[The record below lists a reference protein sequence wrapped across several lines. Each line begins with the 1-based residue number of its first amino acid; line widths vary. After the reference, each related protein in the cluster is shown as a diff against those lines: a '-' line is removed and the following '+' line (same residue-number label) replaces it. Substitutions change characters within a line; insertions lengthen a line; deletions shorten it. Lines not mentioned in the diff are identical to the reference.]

1 MAKPSTHNDGI
12 RVLVCGSHRFEDRH
26 FVFGMLNGFASN
38 FDISAI
44 ISGPFSGADQIAKEW
59 AKERGVPYESLNLP
73 ESDRMQLNYFGP
85 ERPLPLLVMKNDPV
99 YRKGYE
105 RLRDSGAT
113 VLLAIPN
120 PEGELGPTSA
130 TLKRMAEMIDI
141 PCVDGA
147 CALHD
152 VSAKMSQAAQAQ
164 PNNTPEPIHL
174 STAKS
179 TV

>member
-1 MAKPSTHNDGI
+1 MAKPSTDNDGI

-26 FVFGMLNGFASN
+26 FVFGMLNGFASH
-38 FDISAI
+38 FDISAV

-59 AKERGVPYESLNLP
+59 AKERGIPYEPLNLP

-113 VLLAIPN
+113 VVLAIPN

-141 PCVDGA
+141 PCIDGA
-147 CALHD
+147 CALRD
-152 VSAKMSQAAQAQ
+152 VSAKMSQTAQSQ
-164 PNNTPEPIHL
+164 LNSVPE
-174 STAKS
+174 STQTQSAKV